1 MRYRFAGPVT
11 VEGMSFDVGTI
22 IEAKDIPAGSL
33 QSCLYVGHLVP
44 VEERKQEPVRVEP
57 AKQTAAK
64 K

>member
-1 MRYRFAGPVT
+1 MQYRFTNPVN
-11 VEGMSFDVGTI
+11 VEGLSFDVGTT
-22 IEAKDIPAGSL
+22 IEAKDIPPGSL

-44 VEERKQEPVRVEP
+44 VEEKKQEPVRVEP